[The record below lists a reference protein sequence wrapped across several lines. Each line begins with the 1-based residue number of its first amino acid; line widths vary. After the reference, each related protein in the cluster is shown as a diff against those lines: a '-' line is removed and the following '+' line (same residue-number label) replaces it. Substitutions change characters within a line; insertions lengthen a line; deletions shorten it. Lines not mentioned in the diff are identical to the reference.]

1 MAILLGALAA
11 VLIGCSDFLG
21 RYGTRRAHAI
31 TIVSGALIGGAAV
44 TSVGLAIIPS
54 EFATRDLVLGSASG
68 LFVGF
73 ALATLY
79 EAMATSSAAI
89 AGPLVVLGTALVP
102 FGWDL
107 AFGATLSPSIVVGII
122 IALLSLLAVMY
133 SPGLTAQHG
142 RGIRIALVS
151 AVLWG
156 ISTTLVG
163 ESGDDSG
170 VWAPFVQR
178 ITALVVMFAIAS
190 GRSLPKMPARP
201 LLGITLLSGVLGGAG
216 IIAFVLGTQ
225 RGSLGS
231 VAVTTSMFPVVSS
244 ALSAAFDDDTLH
256 WWQIVGITGVIGG
269 IGVLALG

>member
-21 RYGTRRAHAI
+21 RYGTRRSHAV
-31 TIVSGALIGGAAV
+31 TIVGGALIGGVAI
-44 TSVGLAIIPS
+44 SSIGLAIIPS
-54 EFATRDLVLGSASG
+54 EFSTRDLVLGVASG
-68 LFVGF
+68 LFIGF

-122 IALLSLLAVMY
+122 IALLSLLVVMY

-151 AVLWG
+151 AVFWG

-163 ESGDDSG
+163 ESGNDSG

-178 ITALVVMFAIAS
+178 ITALVVMFAIATA
-190 GRSLPKMPARP
+190 RSLPKVPARP
-201 LLGITLLSGVLGGAG
+201 LFGITLLSGVLGGAG
-216 IIAFVLGTQ
+216 MIAFVLGTQ

-231 VAVTTSMFPVVSS
+231 VAVTTMFPVVSS

-256 WWQIVGITGVIGG
+256 WWQIVGIAGVVGG
-269 IGVLALG
+269 IGVLALS

>member
-21 RYGTRRAHAI
+21 RYGTRRSHAV
-31 TIVSGALIGGAAV
+31 TIVGGALIGGVAI
-44 TSVGLAIIPS
+44 SSIGLAIIPS
-54 EFATRDLVLGSASG
+54 EFSTRDLVLGVASG
-68 LFVGF
+68 LFIGF

-122 IALLSLLAVMY
+122 IALLSLLVVMC
-133 SPGLTAQHG
+133 SPGLTDQHG

-151 AVLWG
+151 AVFWG

-163 ESGDDSG
+163 ESGNDSG

-178 ITALVVMFAIAS
+178 ITALVVMFAIATA
-190 GRSLPKMPARP
+190 RSLPKVPARP
-201 LLGITLLSGVLGGAG
+201 LFGITLLSGVLGGAG
-216 IIAFVLGTQ
+216 MIAFVLGTQ

-256 WWQIVGITGVIGG
+256 WWQIVGIAGVVGG

>member
-1 MAILLGALAA
+1 MAILLGVLAA

-21 RYGTRRAHAI
+21 RYGTRRAHAV
-31 TIVSGALIGGAAV
+31 TIVGGALIGGVAV

-54 EFATRDLVLGSASG
+54 EFSTRDLVLGIASG

-122 IALLSLLAVMY
+122 IALLSLLVVMY
-133 SPGLTAQHG
+133 SPGLANQHG

-163 ESGDDSG
+163 ESGNNSG

-178 ITALVVMFAIAS
+178 VTAIAVMFTIAA
-190 GRSLPKMPARP
+190 GRSLPKVPVRP
-201 LLGITLLSGVLGGAG
+201 LLGITVLSGVLGGAG
-216 IIAFVLGTQ
+216 MIAFVLGTQ

-256 WWQIVGITGVIGG
+256 WWQIVGIAGVVSG

>member
-1 MAILLGALAA
+1 MAILFGALAA

-21 RYGTRRAHAI
+21 RYGTRRSHAV
-31 TIVSGALIGGAAV
+31 TVVGGALVGGVAV
-44 TSVGLAIIPS
+44 ASVGLAVIPS
-54 EFATRDLVLGSASG
+54 EFATRDPVLGVASG

-73 ALATLY
+73 ALVTLY
-79 EAMATSSAAI
+79 EAMAASSAAV

-107 AFGATLSPSIVVGII
+107 AFGATLSPSIAVGII
-122 IALLSLLAVMY
+122 IALLSLLVVMY
-133 SPGLTAQHG
+133 SPGLTEQHS

-156 ISTTLVG
+156 ISTTLIG

-178 ITALVVMFAIAS
+178 ITALVVIFAIATA
-190 GRSLPKMPARP
+190 RSLPKVPARP

-244 ALSAAFDDDTLH
+244 SLSAAFDDDTLH
-256 WWQIVGITGVIGG
+256 WWQIVGIAGVVGG
-269 IGVLALG
+269 IGVLALS

>member
-216 IIAFVLGTQ
+216 MIAFVLGTQ

>member
-44 TSVGLAIIPS
+44 TSVGLAIIPN

>member
-21 RYGTRRAHAI
+21 RYGTRRSHAV
-31 TIVSGALIGGAAV
+31 TIVGGALIGGVAI
-44 TSVGLAIIPS
+44 SSIGLAIIPS
-54 EFATRDLVLGSASG
+54 EFSTRDLVLGVASG
-68 LFVGF
+68 LFIGF

-122 IALLSLLAVMY
+122 IALLSLLVVMY

-151 AVLWG
+151 AVFWG

-163 ESGDDSG
+163 ESGNDSG

-178 ITALVVMFAIAS
+178 ITALVVMFAIATA
-190 GRSLPKMPARP
+190 RSLPKVPARP
-201 LLGITLLSGVLGGAG
+201 LFGITLLSGVLGGAG
-216 IIAFVLGTQ
+216 MIAFVLGTQ

-256 WWQIVGITGVIGG
+256 WWQIVGIAGVVGG

>member
-1 MAILLGALAA
+1 MAILFGALAA
-11 VLIGCSDFLG
+11 VLIGGSDFLG
-21 RYGTRRAHAI
+21 RYGTRRSHAV
-31 TIVSGALIGGAAV
+31 TIVGGALIGGVVV
-44 TSVGLAIIPS
+44 TSVGLAVIPS
-54 EFATRDLVLGSASG
+54 EFATRDLVLGVASG

-107 AFGATLSPSIVVGII
+107 AFGAKLSPSIAVGII
-122 IALLSLLAVMY
+122 IALLSLLVVMY
-133 SPGLTAQHG
+133 SPGLTDQHG

-178 ITALVVMFAIAS
+178 ITALVVMFAIATA
-190 GRSLPKMPARP
+190 RSLPKVPARP
-201 LLGITLLSGVLGGAG
+201 LVGITLLSGVLGGAG
-216 IIAFVLGTQ
+216 MIAFVLGAQ
-225 RGSLGS
+225 RGSLGT

-244 ALSAAFDDDTLH
+244 TLSAAFDDDTLH
-256 WWQIVGITGVIGG
+256 WWQIVGISGVVGG
-269 IGVLALG
+269 IGVLALS

>member
-21 RYGTRRAHAI
+21 RYGTRRSHAV
-31 TIVSGALIGGAAV
+31 TIVGGALIGGVAI
-44 TSVGLAIIPS
+44 SSIGLAIIPS
-54 EFATRDLVLGSASG
+54 EFSTRDLVLGVASG
-68 LFVGF
+68 LFIGF

-122 IALLSLLAVMY
+122 IALLSLLVVMY
-133 SPGLTAQHG
+133 SPGLTDQHG

-151 AVLWG
+151 AVFWG

-163 ESGDDSG
+163 ESGNDSG

-178 ITALVVMFAIAS
+178 ITALVVMFAIATA
-190 GRSLPKMPARP
+190 RSLPKVPARP
-201 LLGITLLSGVLGGAG
+201 LFGITLLSGVLGGAG
-216 IIAFVLGTQ
+216 MIAFVLGTQ

-256 WWQIVGITGVIGG
+256 WWQIVGIAGVVGG
-269 IGVLALG
+269 IGVLALS

>member
-21 RYGTRRAHAI
+21 RYGTRRAHAV
-31 TIVSGALIGGAAV
+31 TIVGGALVGGVAI
-44 TSVGLAIIPS
+44 TSVGLAFIPS
-54 EFATRDLVLGSASG
+54 EFSTRDLVLGIASG

-79 EAMATSSAAI
+79 EAMAASSAAI

-107 AFGATLSPSIVVGII
+107 AFGTTLSPSIVVGII
-122 IALLSLLAVMY
+122 IALLSLLVVMY
-133 SPGLTAQHG
+133 SPGLSGQLG

-170 VWAPFVQR
+170 VWAPFAQR
-178 ITALVVMFAIAS
+178 VTALVVMFAIATA
-190 GRSLPKMPARP
+190 RSLPKVPARP
-201 LLGITLLSGVLGGAG
+201 LLGITVLSGVLGGAG

-256 WWQIVGITGVIGG
+256 WWQIVGIVGVVGG
-269 IGVLALG
+269 IGVLALS

>member
-1 MAILLGALAA
+1 MAILLGAFAA

-21 RYGTRRAHAI
+21 RYGTRRSHAV
-31 TIVSGALIGGAAV
+31 TVVSGALIGGVAV

-54 EFATRDLVLGSASG
+54 EFATRDLVLGVASG

-107 AFGATLSPSIVVGII
+107 AFGAALSPSIAAGII
-122 IALLSLLAVMY
+122 IALLSLLIVMY
-133 SPGLTAQHG
+133 SPGLTDQHG

-170 VWAPFVQR
+170 VWAPW
-178 ITALVVMFAIAS
+178 
-190 GRSLPKMPARP
+190 
-201 LLGITLLSGVLGGAG
+201 
-216 IIAFVLGTQ
+216 
-225 RGSLGS
+225 LGS
-231 VAVTTSMFPVVSS
+231 SKLRLGKRSCHAGPLETNESHRADRHFSAIRSRSTT
-244 ALSAAFDDDTLH
+244 TC
-256 WWQIVGITGVIGG
+256 
-269 IGVLALG
+269 

>member
-1 MAILLGALAA
+1 M
-11 VLIGCSDFLG
+11 
-21 RYGTRRAHAI
+21 
-31 TIVSGALIGGAAV
+31 
-44 TSVGLAIIPS
+44 
-54 EFATRDLVLGSASG
+54 
-68 LFVGF
+68 
-73 ALATLY
+73 
-79 EAMATSSAAI
+79 
-89 AGPLVVLGTALVP
+89 
-102 FGWDL
+102 
-107 AFGATLSPSIVVGII
+107 VGII

-216 IIAFVLGTQ
+216 MIAFVLGTQ

>member
-21 RYGTRRAHAI
+21 RYGTRRSHAV
-31 TIVSGALIGGAAV
+31 TIVGGALIGGVAI
-44 TSVGLAIIPS
+44 SSIGLAIIPS
-54 EFATRDLVLGSASG
+54 EFSTRDLVLGVASG
-68 LFVGF
+68 LFIGF

-122 IALLSLLAVMY
+122 IALLSLLVVMY

-151 AVLWG
+151 AVFWG

-163 ESGDDSG
+163 ESGNDSG

-178 ITALVVMFAIAS
+178 ITALVVMFAIATA
-190 GRSLPKMPARP
+190 RSLPKVPARP
-201 LLGITLLSGVLGGAG
+201 LFGITLLSGVLGGAG
-216 IIAFVLGTQ
+216 MIAFVLGTQ

-256 WWQIVGITGVIGG
+256 WWQIVGIAGVVGG
-269 IGVLALG
+269 IGVLALS

>member
-21 RYGTRRAHAI
+21 RYGTRRSHAV
-31 TIVSGALIGGAAV
+31 TIVGGALIGGVAI
-44 TSVGLAIIPS
+44 SSIGLVIIPS
-54 EFATRDLVLGSASG
+54 EFSTRDLVLGVASG
-68 LFVGF
+68 LFIGF

-122 IALLSLLAVMY
+122 IALLSLLVVMY
-133 SPGLTAQHG
+133 SPGLTDQHG

-151 AVLWG
+151 AVFWG

-163 ESGDDSG
+163 ESGNDSG

-178 ITALVVMFAIAS
+178 ITALVVMFAIATA
-190 GRSLPKMPARP
+190 RSLPKVPARP
-201 LLGITLLSGVLGGAG
+201 LFGITLLSGVLGGAG
-216 IIAFVLGTQ
+216 MIAFVLGTQ

-256 WWQIVGITGVIGG
+256 WWQIVGIAGVVGG
-269 IGVLALG
+269 IGVLALS

>member
-102 FGWDL
+102 IGWDL

>member
-1 MAILLGALAA
+1 MAILFGALAA
-11 VLIGCSDFLG
+11 VLIGGSDFLG
-21 RYGTRRAHAI
+21 RYGTRRSHAV
-31 TIVSGALIGGAAV
+31 TIVGGALIGGVVV
-44 TSVGLAIIPS
+44 TSVGLAVIPS
-54 EFATRDLVLGSASG
+54 EFATRDLVLGVASG

-107 AFGATLSPSIVVGII
+107 AFGAKLSPSIAVGII
-122 IALLSLLAVMY
+122 IALLSLLVVMY
-133 SPGLTAQHG
+133 SPGLTDQHG

-178 ITALVVMFAIAS
+178 ITALVVMFAIATA
-190 GRSLPKMPARP
+190 RSLPKVPARP
-201 LLGITLLSGVLGGAG
+201 LVGITLLSGVLGGAG
-216 IIAFVLGTQ
+216 MIAFVLGTQ
-225 RGSLGS
+225 RGSLGT

-244 ALSAAFDDDTLH
+244 TLSAAFDDDTLH
-256 WWQIVGITGVIGG
+256 WWQIVGISGVVGG
-269 IGVLALG
+269 IGVLALS

>member
-201 LLGITLLSGVLGGAG
+201 LLGIT
-216 IIAFVLGTQ
+216 
-225 RGSLGS
+225 
-231 VAVTTSMFPVVSS
+231 
-244 ALSAAFDDDTLH
+244 
-256 WWQIVGITGVIGG
+256 
-269 IGVLALG
+269 

>member
-1 MAILLGALAA
+1 MAILLGAFAA

-21 RYGTRRAHAI
+21 RYGTRRSHAV
-31 TIVSGALIGGAAV
+31 TVVSGALIGGVAV

-54 EFATRDLVLGSASG
+54 EFATRDLVLGVASG

-89 AGPLVVLGTALVP
+89 AGPLAVLGTALVP

-107 AFGATLSPSIVVGII
+107 AFGAALSPSIAAGII
-122 IALLSLLAVMY
+122 IALLSLLIVMY
-133 SPGLTAQHG
+133 SPGLTDQHG

-170 VWAPFVQR
+170 VWAPFAQR
-178 ITALVVMFAIAS
+178 VTALVVMFSIAAA
-190 GRSLPKMPARP
+190 RSLPKVPARP
-201 LLGITLLSGVLGGAG
+201 LLGVTVLSGVLGGAG

-231 VAVTTSMFPVVSS
+231 VAVTTSLFPVVSS

-256 WWQIVGITGVIGG
+256 WWQIVGIVGVVGG
-269 IGVLALG
+269 IGVLALS

>member
-1 MAILLGALAA
+1 MAILFGALAA

-21 RYGTRRAHAI
+21 RYGTRRSHAV
-31 TIVSGALIGGAAV
+31 TVVGGALVGGVAV
-44 TSVGLAIIPS
+44 ASVGLAVIPS
-54 EFATRDLVLGSASG
+54 EFATRDLVLGVASG

-73 ALATLY
+73 ALVTLY
-79 EAMATSSAAI
+79 EAMAASSAAV

-107 AFGATLSPSIVVGII
+107 AFGATLSPSIAVGII
-122 IALLSLLAVMY
+122 IALLSLLVVMY
-133 SPGLTAQHG
+133 SPGLTEQHS

-156 ISTTLVG
+156 ISTTLIG

-178 ITALVVMFAIAS
+178 ITALVVIFAIATA
-190 GRSLPKMPARP
+190 RSLPKVPARP

-244 ALSAAFDDDTLH
+244 SLSAAFDDDTLH
-256 WWQIVGITGVIGG
+256 WWQIVGIAGVVGG
-269 IGVLALG
+269 IGVLALS